1 MEAYY
6 PCTWPSFIN
15 QKNEKIRKWSMLMK
29 IISTALKLL
38 LFKSTDLYTVHIFS
52 EYWDN

>member
-1 MEAYY
+1 
-6 PCTWPSFIN
+6 
-15 QKNEKIRKWSMLMK
+15 MLMK

-52 EYWDN
+52 EY